1 MKKYMFT
8 HRSFLL
14 ITIIITILLSMNTAL
29 AINIYLAP
37 NGSDTFSG
45 RTPQVKPDSKDGPVK
60 TLTRARD
67 IIRKLRQ
74 KGDTVGQFKVIVAD
88 GFYHLDRPLKLTPI
102 DSGTTD
108 LPVIYTAKKGSHP
121 VFSGGQKITG
131 MKATPKGIWKVYLPE
146 VAKGK
151 WYFEQLF
158 VNNQR
163 SVRAKTPN
171 DGFYHIKDVK
181 EDVITQGPGKIAE
194 KTKISLTAYPK
205 DFKSIANLTKKQTD
219 DVMIKVYH
227 KWDIDIKFISE
238 IDTKSNTIVTIGR
251 GMKSHNPWKVKTL
264 YRIENFRA
272 ALDSPGEWFLSRA
285 GWLYYY
291 PLPGQKID
299 KTEII
304 APVTEKLI
312 IFQGKP
318 EKGKFVENIQIQNL
332 TFKHEQILLPS
343 KGFEAAQA
351 AYPIDAAVMADGAR
365 NITIKNCEFAHIG
378 RYAVWFR
385 QGCKNNTLEHCY
397 LHDLGAGGVRI
408 GQGGISTN
416 KNLLTG
422 NNVIDNNII
431 CSGSRIFDCAVGVW
445 IGQSGDNQ
453 VTHNDIND
461 FYYTGIS
468 VGWLW
473 GYKKSLAENNTID
486 YNHIYNIGQNILS
499 DMGGVY
505 CLGPSEGTTVNNNV
519 IHNVYSHSYGGWGL
533 YLDEG
538 STHVTMENNLVYDTK
553 SGGFHQHFGKE
564 NVIRNNI
571 FAFNK
576 LYQVQATRVEK
587 HKSFIFEN
595 NIVLFDKG
603 VLLDGPWE
611 KIDITM
617 DSNCYWN
624 TTGKVKILDK
634 DLAEWQKLNRDKHS
648 IIADP
653 GFENPKKLD
662 FNLKP
667 NSPALKIGFKPFDY
681 HKAGVYGSEKWIKL
695 AREK

>member
-1 MKKYMFT
+1 
-8 HRSFLL
+8 
-14 ITIIITILLSMNTAL
+14 
-29 AINIYLAP
+29 
-37 NGSDTFSG
+37 
-45 RTPQVKPDSKDGPVK
+45 
-60 TLTRARD
+60 
-67 IIRKLRQ
+67 
-74 KGDTVGQFKVIVAD
+74 
-88 GFYHLDRPLKLTPI
+88 
-102 DSGTTD
+102 
-108 LPVIYTAKKGSHP
+108 
-121 VFSGGQKITG
+121 
-131 MKATPKGIWKVYLPE
+131 
-146 VAKGK
+146 
-151 WYFEQLF
+151 
-158 VNNQR
+158 
-163 SVRAKTPN
+163 
-171 DGFYHIKDVK
+171 
-181 EDVITQGPGKIAE
+181 
-194 KTKISLTAYPK
+194 
-205 DFKSIANLTKKQTD
+205 
-219 DVMIKVYH
+219 
-227 KWDIDIKFISE
+227 
-238 IDTKSNTIVTIGR
+238 
-251 GMKSHNPWKVKTL
+251 
-264 YRIENFRA
+264 
-272 ALDSPGEWFLSRA
+272 
-285 GWLYYY
+285 
-291 PLPGQKID
+291 
-299 KTEII
+299 
-304 APVTEKLI
+304 
-312 IFQGKP
+312 
-318 EKGKFVENIQIQNL
+318 
-332 TFKHEQILLPS
+332 
-343 KGFEAAQA
+343 
-351 AYPIDAAVMADGAR
+351 MADGAH

-385 QGCKNNTLEHCY
+385 HGCKNNTLEHCY

-408 GQGGISTN
+408 GSGGIPDN
-416 KNLLTG
+416 KNLLTSH
-422 NNVIDNNII
+422 NVIDNNII
-431 CSGSRIFDCAVGVW
+431 RSGGRIFDCAVGVW

-473 GYKKSLAENNTID
+473 GYKKSLAVNNTID

-564 NVIRNNI
+564 NFIRNNI

-576 LYQVQATRVEK
+576 LYQVQATRVEE

-653 GFENPKKLD
+653 GFKNPKKLD